1 MKNLNAC
8 VNDDEKGEKSEW
20 NDNMSDDC
28 VDLMIAAFASLVTD
42 YNQGGDFALYT
53 LEDKDGDE
61 DDLTVTNEDS
71 YFDQVW

>member
-1 MKNLNAC
+1 
-8 VNDDEKGEKSEW
+8 
-20 NDNMSDDC
+20 MSDDC

-42 YNQGGDFALYT
+42 YNQGGNFALYT

>member
-1 MKNLNAC
+1 
-8 VNDDEKGEKSEW
+8 
-20 NDNMSDDC
+20 MSDDC

-61 DDLTVTNEDS
+61 DDLTVTNENS
-71 YFDQVW
+71 YFDQVWSLRVFFPVHFFCHRDFVSF

>member
-1 MKNLNAC
+1 MLVLIMMKKERSL
-8 VNDDEKGEKSEW
+8 SE
-20 NDNMSDDC
+20 
-28 VDLMIAAFASLVTD
+28 MITWVMTALTWWLQPSHRWSLITT
-42 YNQGGDFALYT
+42 GGDFALYT